1 MKRFSIVVP
10 VYQNE
15 LNLPDTIPRLL
26 KFQEKLPNYEL
37 ELVWLLGIFLLPN
50 YLMIDILTSGFIAFK
65 NFKIFN
71 FFQISQFG
79 LTLIAI
85 IIASNLGIKNGA
97 TIVVLTMLICSI
109 PFHVFKSFLNKK
121 LSKGFM
127 EEDTKKFFKKQNI
140 TKLPQIL
147 LNSDLIIFL
156 IRSGTV
162 SSEK

>member
-1 MKRFSIVVP
+1 MIYFKIISI
-10 VYQNE
+10 
-15 LNLPDTIPRLL
+15 
-26 KFQEKLPNYEL
+26 NYEL

-85 IIASNLGIKNGA
+85 IIASNLGIKDGA

-109 PFHVFKSFLNKK
+109 PFHVFKSFLNNPKIVFK
-121 LSKGFM
+121 NIIQIEFLKIQ
-127 EEDTKKFFKKQNI
+127 FFA
-140 TKLPQIL
+140 L
-147 LNSDLIIFL
+147 F
-156 IRSGTV
+156 
-162 SSEK
+162 